1 MNMSNAPKAQPR
13 ITPAYNVRWGIK
25 AYDSDNLYPQWLI
38 NVAGNSSTLSGC
50 LLRYID
56 FIEGK
61 GFADINFAA
70 WVVNRRGETLNDI
83 HHLCAVDKGTF
94 DGFAIHVNYDIH
106 CRPCEIFHVP
116 FQDCRLE
123 EPDDSGYV
131 SRVYVH
137 PDWTGKLTRSGRKYT
152 LDESKIDK
160 IDVFNPDPDTVR
172 RQIERDGGISQYKG
186 QILYVS
192 GAGYMVYPVPRYD
205 SVLTEALTDE
215 GLGNVKL
222 RNVRNNFLAAGILTR
237 LKNRHAMPI
246 DPDDPNQS
254 VDDED
259 DDFDEQLASLQGD
272 TNALKIL
279 SFTADYEEEV
289 PKWTPFTIQNFD
301 KAFTATE
308 DSTKDK
314 IYSIFQQ
321 EGWLCIRN
329 GKVGFGGDLIN
340 DIKIEYS
347 ERTAKERLALVM
359 AYHKVLSVFAPELLP
374 GQPTLQ
380 NLEIEPLVKPVEK
393 KSEKTTENANTI
405 DNDIDNP
412 E

>member
-1 MNMSNAPKAQPR
+1 MSNAPKSSPR
-13 ITPAYNVRWGIK
+13 ITPAYSTRWGIK
-25 AYDSDNLYPQWLI
+25 AYDSDNLYPQWLL

-50 LLRYID
+50 LSRYIN

-61 GFADINFAA
+61 GFANLNFAA
-70 WVVNRRGETLNDI
+70 WVVNRRGETFNDI

-94 DGFAIHVNYDIH
+94 DGFAIHVNYDVK

-123 EPDDSGYV
+123 EPDDSGFV
-131 SRVYVH
+131 SRVFVH
-137 PDWTGKLTRSGRKYT
+137 PDWTGRLTRSGHKYT

-172 RQIERDGGISQYKG
+172 RQIERDGGIENYKG

-205 SVLTEALTDE
+205 SVLTDALTDE

-237 LKNRHAMPI
+237 LKNRHAVPAMVN
-246 DPDDPNQS
+246 PDDPNADRENQ
-254 VDDED
+254 DDD

-289 PKWTPFTIQNFD
+289 PKWTPFTVQNFD

-308 DSTKDK
+308 DSMKDK

-329 GKVGFGGDLIN
+329 GKVGFGGQLLN
-340 DIKIEYS
+340 DIKVEYS
-347 ERTAKERLALVM
+347 ECTEKERLALTM
-359 AYHKVLSVFAPELLP
+359 AYAKILGHFAPDLLP
-374 GQPTLQ
+374 EQPTIENLQ
-380 NLEIEPLVKPVEK
+380 IEPIVNPQ
-393 KSEKTTENANTI
+393 TATDNGDADNTK
-405 DNDIDNP
+405 
-412 E
+412 

>member
-1 MNMSNAPKAQPR
+1 MNMSNAPKTAPR

-25 AYDSDNLYPQWLI
+25 AYDTDNLYPQWLL
-38 NVAGNSSTLSGC
+38 NVVGNSSTLSGC
-50 LLRYID
+50 LGRYID

-61 GFADINFAA
+61 GLSDTNFAA
-70 WVVNRRGETLNDI
+70 WVVNRRGETMNDI
-83 HHLCAVDKGTF
+83 HHLCAIDKGTF
-94 DGFAIHVNYDIH
+94 DGFAIHINYDIL

-131 SRVYVH
+131 SKVYVH
-137 PDWTGKLTRSGRKYT
+137 PDWMGRLTRSGKRYT
-152 LDESKIDK
+152 VDESKIDK
-160 IDVFNPDPDTVR
+160 IDVFNPDPDTIR
-172 RQIERDGGISQYKG
+172 RQMIKAGGIEQYLG

-192 GAGYMVYPVPRYD
+192 GAGHMVYPVPRYD
-205 SVLTEALTDE
+205 SVLCEALTDE
-215 GLGNVKL
+215 GLSNVKL

-237 LKNRHAMPI
+237 LKNRHAGLPAN
-246 DPDDPNQS
+246 PEDPNAENPEE
-254 VDDED
+254 ED
-259 DDFDEQLASLQGD
+259 DFEEQLATLQGD

-289 PKWTPFTIQNFD
+289 PKWTPLTIQNFD

-308 DSTKDK
+308 DSVKDK

-329 GKVGFGGDLIN
+329 GKVGFGGQLLN
-340 DIKIEYS
+340 DVKTEYS
-347 ERTAKERLALVM
+347 ERTEKERLSLTM
-359 AYHKVLSVFAPELLP
+359 AYHKVLENFAPELLP
-374 GQPTLQ
+374 EQPTLE
-380 NLEIEPLVKPVEK
+380 NLRIEPIITPQQP
-393 KSEKTTENANTI
+393 TDDGNT
-405 DNDIDNP
+405 NDTDNP